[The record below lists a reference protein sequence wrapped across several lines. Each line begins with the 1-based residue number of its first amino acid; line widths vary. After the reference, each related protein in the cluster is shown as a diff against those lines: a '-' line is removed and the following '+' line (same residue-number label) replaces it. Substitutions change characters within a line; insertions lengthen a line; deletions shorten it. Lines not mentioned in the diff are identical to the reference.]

1 MGGSPEC
8 AWDDRVPRAC
18 VSFPTE
24 IATHTGRVQVADT
37 LRTHQELV
45 ENAAPRVDTS
55 LPYHVVHYQE
65 QRKKNPDWVPSLWNQ
80 FCRKQSD
87 KVFVKGV
94 KNALP
99 EVDCTPPEQAMR
111 YSSWRS
117 GFRKKMEKKGLQK
130 TKATE
135 IMWSWQEEQTAKSHL
150 KRHNYVIKHT
160 PSCVDH
166 YPPEKAMQ
174 YRAWRRKTAGQNKV
188 DAPVPRPKSASA
200 VRWKTT
206 FKQLNISMNGLT
218 KADLDAPLLDLL
230 NESDGGI
237 AKENRSPPGRSP
249 TTVVSERSPQQAA
262 SLCSPDTE
270 MASLLDDSPTDD
282 RSLTFEIETSVPS
295 QRSTLRQR
303 PASQRSMRSKSKKVG
318 SARQRPAT
326 SQQVRRNEAASEDD
340 TIHQGRPVDF
350 SRGLMGAYLGAASND
365 TVREMLASR
374 GASAGSANSKL
385 GRSKSAKR

>member
-1 MGGSPEC
+1 MAMAGKEC
-8 AWDDRVPRAC
+8 AWDDKTTRAC

-45 ENAAPRVDTS
+45 ENAVPRVDTS

-65 QRKKNPDWVPSLWNQ
+65 QRKKQPDWVPSLWNQ

-99 EVDCTPPEQAMR
+99 EVDCAPPEQAMR
-111 YSSWRS
+111 YSKWRS
-117 GFRKKMEKKGLQK
+117 GFRKSMEKKGLQK

-150 KRHNYVIKHT
+150 KRHSHVIKHT

-188 DAPVPRPKSASA
+188 DAPMPRPKSASA

-218 KADLDAPLLDLL
+218 KADLDAPLLDLVHGL
-230 NESDGGI
+230 DQEI
-237 AKENRSPPGRSP
+237 PKENRSPAAR
-249 TTVVSERSPQQAA
+249 TEVSESSPKPA
-262 SLCSPDTE
+262 SLCSPETE
-270 MASLLDDSPTDD
+270 MASLLDDSRSDD
-282 RSLTFEIETSVPS
+282 RSLTFEIETSVSSKPPS
-295 QRSTLRQR
+295 QRKR
-303 PASQRSMRSKSKKVG
+303 PASQRSVRSKKVG
-318 SARQRPAT
+318 SIRQRPAT
-326 SQQVRRNEAASEDD
+326 SQQVRRNEDNDA
-340 TIHQGRPVDF
+340 IHQGRPVDF

-365 TVREMLASR
+365 AVREMLASR
-374 GASAGSANSKL
+374 GTEGTNSRPNSKI
-385 GRSKSAKR
+385 GRSKSSKSCR